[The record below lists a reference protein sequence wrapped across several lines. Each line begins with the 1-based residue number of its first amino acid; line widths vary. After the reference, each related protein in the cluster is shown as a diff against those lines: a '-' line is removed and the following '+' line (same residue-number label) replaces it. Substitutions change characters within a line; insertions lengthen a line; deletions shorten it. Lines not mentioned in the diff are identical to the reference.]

1 MTRDE
6 RGMLLALARQSV
18 RAAAAGEKPPSV
30 PGGAPFSGSGGAFVT
45 LKTSSGML
53 RGCIGHFIGTGSIGE
68 TIVRMAAAAA
78 VEDPRFPAV
87 TPAEV
92 DGLRLEISIL
102 SPMTPSSASD
112 VVPGTHGVYVRS
124 GPFAGTLL
132 PQVASEEGWDRE
144 TLLSHTCMKAGLRP
158 DAWMRADGNL
168 EILTY
173 TAEVFG
179 EDREKGARSE

>member
-1 MTRDE
+1 MTLAE
-6 RGMLLALARQSV
+6 RGMLLALARESV
-18 RAAAAGEKPPSV
+18 RAAAAGGKLPAV
-30 PGGAPFSGSGGAFVT
+30 PAGAPFSGRGGVFVT

-53 RGCIGHFIGTGSIGE
+53 RGCIGHFAGIGSIGE
-68 TIVRMAAAAA
+68 TVVRMAAAAA

-87 TPAEV
+87 TPGEV
-92 DGLRLEISIL
+92 DRLRLEISIL
-102 SPMTPSSASD
+102 SPMAPASPSD

-124 GPFAGTLL
+124 GPFSGTLL

-158 DAWMRADGNL
+158 DAWKRADSDL

-179 EDREKGARSE
+179 EDREKGAR